1 MKKPVIQLKKCYQS
15 RLCGIQHEKR
25 YTTRK
30 MSHSSQKCVFNAKIV
45 IQHGVRFM
53 FVWEAQKYEIILK
66 HTSAVS
72 YSIVYK
78 TRQQNWRKLGTIL
91 YETQQH
97 IVLRRGAGGTSSLKL
112 NWYSDPP
119 RKLCSRAKPS

>member
-97 IVLRRGAGGTSSLKL
+97 IVLLVCL
-112 NWYSDPP
+112 NWYSDHALNIENNIFFCIFPN
-119 RKLCSRAKPS
+119 